1 MADMTK
7 AEIEAIRAR
16 AEAILTPSPQA
27 PAIIELGRQHP
38 GYEKWVSEQAA
49 SINRSIQD
57 ASRLATYA
65 LDVREACFYEDGQGM
80 RHCRLCWE
88 EHGEPIWFWPKDGEK
103 HGDDCAL
110 QGGE

>member
-49 SINRSIQD
+49 
-57 ASRLATYA
+57 
-65 LDVREACFYEDGQGM
+65 
-80 RHCRLCWE
+80 
-88 EHGEPIWFWPKDGEK
+88 
-103 HGDDCAL
+103 
-110 QGGE
+110 